1 MPLLRRPPLVTTTVD
16 LVPAGRAAVSVVPAP
31 SRWPRREGSDRLVVP
46 LGFAALAL
54 ARADQAVFER
64 VQSRLRHAASAIAE
78 AASQDPGRL
87 VVEVSGL
94 LLDGA
99 SEPGKP
105 RIVVHLV
112 RSAVGPVPKTARRS
126 PGSVALAAGGTAV
139 LGWCLAP
146 MGRDVRLS
154 AALALEGLLGWYRAA
169 DPHLQPPQQAIAYAL
184 RHAGARLEEEGR
196 PVPAA
201 LSAAIEEHRKI
212 APMAGGA

>member
-1 MPLLRRPPLVTTTVD
+1 MPLLRRSPLVTTTVN
-16 LVPAGRAAVSVVPAP
+16 LLPAGRVAVSVVAAP
-31 SRWPRREGSDRLVVP
+31 SRWPSREGSDRLVVP

-54 ARADQAVFER
+54 ARAEQSVFER
-64 VQSRLRHAASAIAE
+64 VQSRLRHAASAVAE
-78 AASQDPGRL
+78 AASQDPERL
-87 VVEVSGL
+87 VVEVSGFV
-94 LLDGA
+94 LDEA
-99 SEPGKP
+99 SEPGEP
-105 RIVVHLV
+105 RVVVHLV
-112 RSAVGPVPKTARRS
+112 RSAVGPVPKPARRA
-126 PGSVALAAGGTAV
+126 PGPVALAAAGTAV
-139 LGWCLAP
+139 LGCCLAP

-196 PVPAA
+196 PPPAA